1 VVRNSS
7 IVAIEAT
14 LHPPSLA
21 IVGVLFHALCLWSL
35 QGDTLQNVASD
46 LEKIFQTGHY
56 SFIIPENIAEP
67 GRVEL
72 IYKPSSKR
80 AALVK
85 DESPSED
92 QASTVPNLDD
102 NVKEET
108 WDSEQTGNFARKLG
122 FLDSE
127 KAGGELVKPFL
138 HINEVQGIAH
148 KKKFIVLL
156 FVSCF
161 ILCLTDC
168 Q

>member
-1 VVRNSS
+1 M
-7 IVAIEAT
+7 
-14 LHPPSLA
+14 
-21 IVGVLFHALCLWSL
+21 

-138 HINEVQGIAH
+138 QINEVSSNISNT
-148 KKKFIVLL
+148 KLL
-156 FVSCF
+156 TTLF
-161 ILCLTDC
+161 ILTCFHTDR

>member
-1 VVRNSS
+1 VFFS
-7 IVAIEAT
+7 
-14 LHPPSLA
+14 
-21 IVGVLFHALCLWSL
+21 HALYSWSL

-46 LEKIFQTGHY
+46 LEKIFETGHY
-56 SFIIPENIAEP
+56 NFIIPENIAEP

-72 IYKPSSKR
+72 TYKPSSKR
-80 AALVK
+80 AVLVST
-85 DESPSED
+85 ELLSEE
-92 QASTVPNLDD
+92 QTSIVPNLDD

-138 HINEVQGIAH
+138 QINEVCSNISNT
-148 KKKFIVLL
+148 KLL
-156 FVSCF
+156 TTLF
-161 ILCLTDC
+161 ILTCFHTDR

>member
-1 VVRNSS
+1 M
-7 IVAIEAT
+7 
-14 LHPPSLA
+14 HYK
-21 IVGVLFHALCLWSL
+21 CLWSL

-46 LEKIFQTGHY
+46 LESIFQTGHY

-72 IYKPSSKR
+72 TYKPSSKR
-80 AALVK
+80 AVLVK
-85 DESPSED
+85 ADLFSEE
-92 QASTVPNLDD
+92 QASIVPNLDD

-127 KAGGELVKPFL
+127 KAGGELVRPFL
-138 HINEVQGIAH
+138 QINEVCSSIGYT
-148 KKKFIVLL
+148 KLFTVL
-156 FVSCF
+156 F
-161 ILCLTDC
+161 ILTFFHTDR

>member
-1 VVRNSS
+1 M
-7 IVAIEAT
+7 
-14 LHPPSLA
+14 L
-21 IVGVLFHALCLWSL
+21 SL

-46 LEKIFQTGHY
+46 LEKIFETGHY
-56 SFIIPENIAEP
+56 NFIIPENIAEP

-72 IYKPSSKR
+72 TYKPSSKR
-80 AALVK
+80 AVLVST
-85 DESPSED
+85 ELPSEE
-92 QASTVPNLDD
+92 QTSMVPNLDD

-138 HINEVQGIAH
+138 QINEVSSNISNT
-148 KKKFIVLL
+148 KLL
-156 FVSCF
+156 TTLF
-161 ILCLTDC
+161 ILTCFHTDR

>member
-1 VVRNSS
+1 M
-7 IVAIEAT
+7 
-14 LHPPSLA
+14 L
-21 IVGVLFHALCLWSL
+21 SL

-46 LEKIFQTGHY
+46 LEKIFETGHY
-56 SFIIPENIAEP
+56 NFIIPENIAEP

-72 IYKPSSKR
+72 TYKPSSKR
-80 AALVK
+80 AVLVST
-85 DESPSED
+85 ELPSEE
-92 QASTVPNLDD
+92 QTSIVPNLDD

-138 HINEVQGIAH
+138 QINEVCSNISNT
-148 KKKFIVLL
+148 KLL
-156 FVSCF
+156 TTLF
-161 ILCLTDC
+161 ILTCFHTDR